1 MNARKLLALV
11 PGLAGRVVYILDFSF
26 SADILRGIEERA
38 AKLVMLDHHKS
49 AAEKLTGFACRCGVV
64 HFDMDKCGARLA
76 WEFFHPA
83 TPLPDLVRYIED
95 RDIWVWRHPES
106 PAFLAALDME
116 PHDFARWAAIA
127 AFSPE
132 QVAAFMARGQA
143 MDEKFSKLAAGIAEN
158 AQPVTFNGQHGLMVN
173 APGVFHSLVG
183 DLLSRQS
190 GTFALMWTVASPFW
204 ARLSDRLGRK
214 AVLLFGMVSMSRLQ
228 VTLLPDLSY
237 PTLTIRTE
245 LPGVVIVEPKVFRD
259 ERGFFAETYQKEKFA
274 AGGIDA
280 VFVQDNHVAS
290 TRGVLRGMHLQLR
303 RTQGKLVRA
312 IEGRIWDV
320 ALDVRKG
327 SPAYGFWVGV
337 ELSAENFKQLYV
349 PPGYCV
355 LSEKAQVEYKVTD
368 FYDPQSELVIRF
380 DDPEAGIEWPVKD
393 PILSKRDAAGKTLAE
408 LDANLRDA
416 YRLVLKDR
424 QPVRRRGVRRRP
436 LALAV

>member
-1 MNARKLLALV
+1 MN
-11 PGLAGRVVYILDFSF
+11 F
-26 SADILRGIEERA
+26 
-38 AKLVMLDHHKS
+38 
-49 AAEKLTGFACRCGVV
+49 
-64 HFDMDKCGARLA
+64 
-76 WEFFHPA
+76 
-83 TPLPDLVRYIED
+83 
-95 RDIWVWRHPES
+95 
-106 PAFLAALDME
+106 
-116 PHDFARWAAIA
+116 
-127 AFSPE
+127 
-132 QVAAFMARGQA
+132 
-143 MDEKFSKLAAGIAEN
+143 
-158 AQPVTFNGQHGLMVN
+158 
-173 APGVFHSLVG
+173 
-183 DLLSRQS
+183 
-190 GTFALMWTVASPFW
+190 
-204 ARLSDRLGRK
+204 
-214 AVLLFGMVSMSRLQ
+214 
-228 VTLLPDLSY
+228 
-237 PTLTIRTE
+237 IRTE

-349 PPGYCV
+349 PPGYAHGYCV

-408 LDANLRDA
+408 LADKL
-416 YRLVLKDR
+416 
-424 QPVRRRGVRRRP
+424 PVYIK
-436 LALAV
+436 